1 MLLLK
6 VYCIDVIV
14 ESIYIVLMLIVQLL
28 KVYSIDVIVESV

>member
-28 KVYSIDVIVESV
+28 KVCSIDVIVESV